1 MPSQL
6 TQSEFDLLQ
15 VNNGSWER
23 PTTNPIGGA
32 LNDDITSALEILGN
46 NGHDRLTGTNVLLQL
61 INGGA
66 GSDQI
71 YGLGGQDN
79 INGGD
84 GNDFI
89 EGGSGGSAILREVL
103 NGNDGI
109 DTLSYEHSTAAV
121 TIDLHL
127 GTGGNILLA
136 TGGDA
141 QFDTVKAT
149 FENLVGSAY
158 NDILTGNNGAN
169 VIFGLAGDDTIAG
182 GLGNNKLHGGDGND
196 MLIVQSIGDAVD
208 GGAGIDTV
216 EFEYPFGLSASV
228 DLLTANNMTT
238 VENLIGT
245 PQTLGSGSDIL
256 RGNDVVNSISGMSGN
271 DIIEGRGGS
280 DVLSGGSS
288 SPVADDNDVF
298 VYSDADVTT
307 AIDRITDFGFVAN
320 NDDKINLSA
329 IDANS
334 GVAGDQAFTFIG
346 TNVAFYGVAQVRYN
360 SSAHEVEA
368 NVNAVLS
375 ADLKI
380 HFDNNPATMSAA
392 DFVL

>member
-6 TQSEFDLLQ
+6 TQSDFNLLQ
-15 VNNGSWER
+15 VYNGPWER

-46 NGHDRLTGTNVLLQL
+46 NGNDRLTGTNVLLQVM
-61 INGGA
+61 NGGA
-66 GSDQI
+66 GQDQI

-149 FENLVGSAY
+149 FENLVGSTF
-158 NDILTGNNGAN
+158 NDFLTGNDGAN
-169 VIFGLAGDDTIAG
+169 VIFGLAGDDTLTDG
-182 GLGNNKLHGGDGND
+182 HGPVSDKLYGGDGND
-196 MLIVQSIGDAVD
+196 TFRVFGGADILD

-216 EFEYPFGLSASV
+216 DYSSL
-228 DLLTANNMTT
+228 DLGAAADIDMSTDLTA
-238 VENLIGT
+238 VENAIGT
-245 PQTLGSGSDIL
+245 GASLFSSGTDTI
-256 RGNDVVNSISGMSGN
+256 RGTNGANNINGLSGN
-271 DIIEGRGGS
+271 DTIEGRGGI
-280 DVLSGGSS
+280 DVLSGGE
-288 SPVADDNDVF
+288 DNDTF
-298 VYSDADVTT
+298 VYRDADVTLVSV
-307 AIDRITDFGFVAN
+307 DHITDFDVN
-320 NDDKINLSA
+320 TDDKIELSA
-329 IDANS
+329 IDANT
-334 GVAGDQAFTFIG
+334 GVAGNRAFTFIG
-346 TNVAFYGVAQVRYN
+346 TNVAFSGVAQVRYN
-360 SSAHEVEA
+360 SSTHEMEA
-368 NVNAVLS
+368 NVSGDLN

-380 HFDNNPATMSAA
+380 HFDNNPATMSAT